1 MMNTAIA
8 STAVVSDSIGSTTML
23 IANYVFPNDFHVH
36 WSMMIVLYP
45 YITGLVDGAFIIA
58 ALYYLFDV
66 KSLKPVAR
74 FSLLFALAFLAIATL
89 PLLLHLGRPERNLNM
104 LLTPSPS
111 SAMAGFGYIY
121 AVTMGVLV
129 FIILFVYRPVLVEL
143 RSTSK
148 GWLQLLYRV
157 ITFDS
162 IDLSEKALKLDGK
175 IIRFLVGIGIPIAA
189 FLHGYVGFIFGGVKA
204 NPTWAS
210 PLMPVI
216 FLFSACVS
224 GISAIIFAYIIIRKI
239 KDRPIDHGCI
249 VTMVKTLTGFFI
261 LAFSF
266 EMLEVFSHTY
276 LKSGYHHMVEGLLN
290 GPLANSFWFW
300 QVKVGSV
307 VPLLLLGIMGIFKI
321 RSYLYNILAAG
332 VSAILL
338 LQVLIMRWNVII
350 GGQLMSKS
358 ARGYTEFHPLWFDK
372 EGIIAVIIVMAIPF
386 VILFVLGKIFPFWA
400 GENEG

>member
-1 MMNTAIA
+1 MNTALVSGA
-8 STAVVSDSIGSTTML
+8 MASDSIGSATML
-23 IANYVFPNDFHVH
+23 ISNYVFPNDLHVH

-66 KSLKPVAR
+66 KSLRPVAR
-74 FSLLFALAFLAIATL
+74 FSLLFALAFLCCATL

-121 AVTMGVLV
+121 AVSMGVLT
-129 FIILFVYRPVLVEL
+129 FIILFVYRPVLVEF
-143 RSTSK
+143 RATSK
-148 GWLQLLYRV
+148 GWLQVLYRV

-162 IDLSEKALKLDGK
+162 IDLSDGALKLDAK

-189 FLHGYVGFIFGGVKA
+189 VLHGYVGFIFGGVKA
-204 NPTWAS
+204 NPTWS
-210 PLMPVI
+210 TPLMPVI

-224 GISAIIFAYIIIRKI
+224 GISAIILAYIVIRKFR
-239 KDRPIDHGCI
+239 DRPIDHECI
-249 VTMVKTLTGFFI
+249 ITMVKTLTGFFI

-266 EMLEVFSHTY
+266 EMLEVFSHSY

-307 VPLLLLGIMGIFKI
+307 LPLLLLGFMGIFKM
-321 RSYLYNILAAG
+321 RSYLYNFLAAG

-338 LQVLIMRWNVII
+338 IQVLIMRWNVVI

-386 VILFVLGKIFPFWA
+386 AILFVLGKIFPFWA
-400 GENEG
+400 EDKDA

>member
-1 MMNTAIA
+1 
-8 STAVVSDSIGSTTML
+8 ML
-23 IANYVFPNDFHVH
+23 LSNYVFPNDLHVH

-66 KSLKPVAR
+66 KSLRPVAR
-74 FSLLFALAFLAIATL
+74 FSLLFALAFLCCATM
-89 PLLLHLGRPERNLNM
+89 PLLLHLGRPERNFNM
-104 LLTPSPS
+104 LLTPNPS

-121 AVTMGVLV
+121 AVSMGVVV
-129 FIILFVYRPVLVEL
+129 FIILFVYRPVLVEF
-143 RSTSK
+143 RATSK
-148 GWLQLLYRV
+148 GWLQVLYRV

-162 IDLSEKALKLDGK
+162 IDLSEDALKLDAK
-175 IIRFLVGIGIPIAA
+175 IIRFLVAIGIPIAA
-189 FLHGYVGFIFGGVKA
+189 VLHGYVGFIFGGVKA
-204 NPTWAS
+204 NPTWAT

-224 GISAIIFAYIIIRKI
+224 GISAIILAYIVIRKF
-239 KDRPIDHGCI
+239 KSLPIDHGCI
-249 VTMVKTLTGFFI
+249 ITLIKTLTGFFI

-266 EMLEVFSHTY
+266 EMLEVFSHSY

-307 VPLLLLGIMGIFKI
+307 LPLLLLSVMVIFKM
-321 RSYLYNILAAG
+321 RSYLYNFLAAG

-338 LQVLIMRWNVII
+338 LQVLIMRWNVVI

-400 GENEG
+400 EEDEV

>member
-1 MMNTAIA
+1 MTALA
-8 STAVVSDSIGSTTML
+8 STGVVSDSIGSATML
-23 IANYVFPNDFHVH
+23 ISNYVFPNDLHVH
-36 WSMMIVLYP
+36 WSLMIVLYP

-74 FSLLFALAFLAIATL
+74 FSLLFALAFLCCATL

-121 AVTMGVLV
+121 AVSMGVLV
-129 FIILFVYRPVLVEL
+129 AILLFVYRPVLVEL
-143 RSTSK
+143 RATSK
-148 GWLQLLYRV
+148 GWLQIFYRI

-162 IDLSEKALKLDGK
+162 IDLSEDALKLDGK
-175 IIRFLVGIGIPIAA
+175 IIRFLVAIGIPIAA
-189 FLHGYVGFIFGGVKA
+189 VLHGYVGFIFGGVKA
-204 NPTWAS
+204 NPTWS
-210 PLMPVI
+210 TPLMPVI

-224 GISAIIFAYIIIRKI
+224 GISAIILAYILIRKV
-239 KDRPIDHGCI
+239 KSRPIDNGCI
-249 VTMVKTLTGFFI
+249 ATMIKTLTGFFI

-266 EMLEVFSHTY
+266 EMLEVFSHSY
-276 LKSGYHHMVEGLLN
+276 LKTGYHHMVEGLLN
-290 GPLANSFWFW
+290 GPLASSFWFW
-300 QVKVGSV
+300 QVKIGSV
-307 VPLLLLGIMGIFKI
+307 LPLLILGIMGIIKF
-321 RSYLYNILAAG
+321 RPYLYNFLAAG

-338 LQVLIMRWNVII
+338 VQVLIMRWNVVI

-386 VILFVLGKIFPFWA
+386 VILFVLGKIVPFWA
-400 GENEG
+400 EDNEV

>member
-1 MMNTAIA
+1 MTALA
-8 STAVVSDSIGSTTML
+8 STGVVSDSIGSATML
-23 IANYVFPNDFHVH
+23 ISNYVFPNDLHVH
-36 WSMMIVLYP
+36 WSLMIVLYP

-74 FSLLFALAFLAIATL
+74 FSLLFALAFLCCATL

-121 AVTMGVLV
+121 AVSMGVLV
-129 FIILFVYRPVLVEL
+129 AILLFVYRPVLVEL
-143 RSTSK
+143 RASSK
-148 GWLQLLYRV
+148 GWLQIFYRI

-162 IDLSEKALKLDGK
+162 IDLSEDALKLDGK
-175 IIRFLVGIGIPIAA
+175 IIRFLVAIGIPIAA
-189 FLHGYVGFIFGGVKA
+189 VLHGYVGFIFGGVKA
-204 NPTWAS
+204 NPTWS
-210 PLMPVI
+210 TPLMPVI

-224 GISAIIFAYIIIRKI
+224 GISAIILAYILIRKV
-239 KDRPIDHGCI
+239 KSRPIDNGCI
-249 VTMVKTLTGFFI
+249 ATMIKTLTGFFI

-266 EMLEVFSHTY
+266 EMLEVFSHSY
-276 LKSGYHHMVEGLLN
+276 LKTGYHHMVEGLLN
-290 GPLANSFWFW
+290 GPLASSFWFW
-300 QVKVGSV
+300 QVKIGSV
-307 VPLLLLGIMGIFKI
+307 LPLLILGIMGIIKL
-321 RSYLYNILAAG
+321 RPYLYNFLAAG

-338 LQVLIMRWNVII
+338 VQVLIMRWNVVI

-372 EGIIAVIIVMAIPF
+372 EGIIAVIIVMALPF
-386 VILFVLGKIFPFWA
+386 VILFVLGKIVPFWA
-400 GENEG
+400 EDNEV

>member
-1 MMNTAIA
+1 MNTAWA
-8 STAVVSDSIGSTTML
+8 SVARAGESIGSATML
-23 IANYVFPNDFHVH
+23 VSNYVFPNDLHVH

-66 KSLKPVAR
+66 RSLKPVAR
-74 FSLLFALAFLAIATL
+74 FSLLFALAFLCCATL

-104 LLTPSPS
+104 LLTPSPT

-121 AVTMGVLV
+121 AVSMGVLV
-129 FIILFVYRPVLVEL
+129 FIVLFVYRPVLVEL

-148 GWLQLLYRV
+148 GWLQMLYRA

-162 IDLSEKALKLDGK
+162 IDLSPEARQLDAK

-189 FLHGYVGFIFGGVKA
+189 VLHGYVGFIFGGVKA
-204 NPTWAS
+204 NPTWS
-210 PLMPVI
+210 TPLMPVI

-224 GISAIIFAYIIIRKI
+224 GISAIILAYIVIRKF
-239 KDRPIDHGCI
+239 RGRSIDHGAI
-249 VTMVKTLTGFFI
+249 VTMTKTLTLFFI
-261 LAFSF
+261 LAFCF

-276 LKSGYHHMVEGLLN
+276 LKTGYHHMVEGLLN
-290 GPLANSFWFW
+290 GPLASSFWFW
-300 QVKVGSV
+300 QVKICSV
-307 VPLLLLGIMGIFKI
+307 IPLLLLGWMGLTKLEEGI
-321 RSYLYNILAAG
+321 YNLLAALT
-332 VSAILL
+332 SAILL
-338 LQVLIMRWNVII
+338 LQVLIMRWNVVI

-358 ARGYTEFHPLWFDK
+358 ARGYTEFHPSWFDR

-386 VILFVLGKIFPFWA
+386 VILWVLGKIFPFWA
-400 GENEG
+400 EETET

>member
-1 MMNTAIA
+1 MNTAIA
-8 STAVVSDSIGSTTML
+8 AVANAGESIGSATML
-23 IANYVFPNDFHVH
+23 VSNYVFPNDLHVH

-74 FSLLFALAFLAIATL
+74 FSLLFALAFLCCATL

-121 AVTMGVLV
+121 AISMGVLV
-129 FIILFVYRPVLVEL
+129 FIVLFVYRPVLVEL

-148 GWLQLLYRV
+148 GWLQILYRV

-162 IDLSEKALKLDGK
+162 IDLSQEARQLDAK

-189 FLHGYVGFIFGGVKA
+189 VLHGYVGFIFGGVKA
-204 NPTWAS
+204 NPTWS
-210 PLMPVI
+210 TPLMPVI

-224 GISAIIFAYIIIRKI
+224 GISAIILAYIVIRKFRGRSI
-239 KDRPIDHGCI
+239 EHSTIA
-249 VTMVKTLTGFFI
+249 TMTKTLTLFFI
-261 LAFSF
+261 LAFCF

-290 GPLANSFWFW
+290 GPLASSFWLW
-300 QVKVGSV
+300 QVKICSV
-307 VPLLLLGIMGIFKI
+307 IPLILLGVMGLVRLWEPI
-321 RSYLYNILAAG
+321 YNLLAAT

-338 LQVLIMRWNVII
+338 LQVLIMRWNVVI

-358 ARGYTEFHPLWFDK
+358 ARGYTEFHPEWFDK
-372 EGIIAVIIVMAIPF
+372 EGILAVIVVMAIPF
-386 VILFVLGKIFPFWA
+386 GILWVLGKIFPFWA
-400 GENEG
+400 QENE

>member
-1 MMNTAIA
+1 ML
-8 STAVVSDSIGSTTML
+8 VS
-23 IANYVFPNDFHVH
+23 NYVFPNDIHVH

-74 FSLLFALAFLAIATL
+74 FSLLFALAFLCCATL
-89 PLLLHLGRPERNLNM
+89 PLLLHLGRPERNFNM

-121 AVTMGVLV
+121 AVSMGVLT
-129 FIILFVYRPVLVEL
+129 FIVLFVYRPVLVEL
-143 RSTSK
+143 RSTAK
-148 GWLQLLYRV
+148 GWLQVLYRV

-162 IDLSEKALKLDGK
+162 IDLSQGARQLDAK

-189 FLHGYVGFIFGGVKA
+189 ILHGYVGFIFGGVKA
-204 NPTWAS
+204 NPTWS
-210 PLMPVI
+210 TPLMPVI

-224 GISAIIFAYIIIRKI
+224 GISAIILAYIVIRKFRGKSI
-239 KDRPIDHGCI
+239 SHSAIA
-249 VTMVKTLTGFFI
+249 TMTKTLTLFFI
-261 LAFSF
+261 LAFCF

-290 GPLANSFWFW
+290 GPLASSFWLW
-300 QVKVGSV
+300 QVKICSMI
-307 VPLLLLGIMGIFKI
+307 PLILLGVMGLFKLREGI
-321 RSYLYNILAAG
+321 YNLLAAV

-338 LQVLIMRWNVII
+338 LQVLIMRWNVVI

-358 ARGYTEFHPLWFDK
+358 ARGYTAFHPEWFDK

-386 VILFVLGKIFPFWA
+386 AILWGLGKIFPFWA
-400 GENEG
+400 QESE

>member
-1 MMNTAIA
+1 MTALA
-8 STAVVSDSIGSTTML
+8 SNGFVSDSIGSTTML
-23 IANYVFPNDFHVH
+23 ISNYVFPNDLHVH

-74 FSLLFALAFLAIATL
+74 FSLLFALAFLIIATL
-89 PLLLHLGRPERNLNM
+89 PLLLHLGRPERNFNM

-121 AVTMGVLV
+121 AVSMGVLI

-148 GWLQLLYRV
+148 GWLQLLYRI

-162 IDLSEKALKLDGK
+162 IDLSDDALKLDGK
-175 IIRFLVGIGIPIAA
+175 IIRFLVAIGIPIAA
-189 FLHGYVGFIFGGVKA
+189 VLHGYVGFIFGGVKA
-204 NPTWAS
+204 NPTWAT

-224 GISAIIFAYIIIRKI
+224 GISAIILAYIVIRKLR
-239 KDRPIDHGCI
+239 DRPIDHGCI
-249 VTMVKTLTGFFI
+249 VTMIKTLTGFFI

-266 EMLEVFSHTY
+266 EMLEVFSHSY
-276 LKSGYHHMVEGLLN
+276 LKTGYHHMVEGLLN
-290 GPLANSFWFW
+290 GPLASSFWFW

-307 VPLLLLGIMGIFKI
+307 LPLLILGGMGIFKI
-321 RSYLYNILAAG
+321 RSHLYHFLAAG

-338 LQVLIMRWNVII
+338 IQVLIMRWNVVI

-386 VILFVLGKIFPFWA
+386 AILYVLGKIFPFWA
-400 GENEG
+400 EENDG

>member
-1 MMNTAIA
+1 MNTAQVSGA
-8 STAVVSDSIGSTTML
+8 MASDSIGSATML
-23 IANYVFPNDFHVH
+23 VSNYVFPNDFHVH

-66 KSLKPVAR
+66 KSLQPVAR
-74 FSLLFALAFLAIATL
+74 FSLLFALAFLCCATL

-121 AVTMGVLV
+121 AVSMGVLT

-143 RSTSK
+143 RATSK
-148 GWLQLLYRV
+148 GWLQVLYRV

-162 IDLSEKALKLDGK
+162 IDLSDDALKLDGK

-189 FLHGYVGFIFGGVKA
+189 VLHGYVGFIFGGVKA
-204 NPTWAS
+204 NPTWS
-210 PLMPVI
+210 TPLMPVI

-224 GISAIIFAYIIIRKI
+224 GISAIILAYIVIRKFSN
-239 KDRPIDHGCI
+239 RPIDHECI
-249 VTMVKTLTGFFI
+249 ITMIKTLTGFFI

-266 EMLEVFSHTY
+266 EMLEVFSHSY
-276 LKSGYHHMVEGLLN
+276 LKSVYHHMVEGLLN

-300 QVKVGSV
+300 QVKLGSV
-307 VPLLLLGIMGIFKI
+307 LPLLLLGCMGIFKI
-321 RSYLYNILAAG
+321 RSYLYNFLAAG

-338 LQVLIMRWNVII
+338 VQVLIMRWNVVI

-372 EGIIAVIIVMAIPF
+372 EGIIAVIIVMVIPF

-400 GENEG
+400 EDK